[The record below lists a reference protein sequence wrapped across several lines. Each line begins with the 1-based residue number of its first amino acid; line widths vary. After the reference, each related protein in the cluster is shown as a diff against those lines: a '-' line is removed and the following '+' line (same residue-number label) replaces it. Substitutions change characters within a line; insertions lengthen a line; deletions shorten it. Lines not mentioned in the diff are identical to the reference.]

1 MNACERNPKTI
12 NFMNFSPE
20 SAIRAWVRSIGRKEN
35 QIMRLIKK
43 LSVGLLPIVAGL
55 WPAVAEADLTL
66 SFGVYSSDK
75 PSSMVRQFRP
85 ILNLLE
91 TTLTEIRG
99 EPVKIRMHVAK
110 SYQEGLND
118 LVSGKVDFSRFG
130 PASYVTAK
138 ESDNSLEI
146 LVIES
151 NKGSKTFNGV
161 IVVGKSSGI
170 RSLADIRGKTF
181 AFGDE
186 ESTIGRYLAQL
197 YLLRNGIRAADL
209 GSFDYLGR
217 HDAVGA
223 AVGGGRFD
231 AGALKESTYA
241 KQVKDGVPL
250 RAIAEFPNVTKP
262 WIARGKLPAQI
273 KGELR
278 RALLGVTDKSA
289 LGEFQADGMVEGNDE
304 DFAFIRESML
314 NNSLFFQKGGALTAD
329 ASRKRNQPVERAKD
343 E

>member
-1 MNACERNPKTI
+1 MKFSI
-12 NFMNFSPE
+12 FSPIF
-20 SAIRAWVRSIGRKEN
+20 AIPRGDIAKSHKRDK
-35 QIMRLIKK
+35 IMRF
-43 LSVGLLPIVAGL
+43 LSKFMAGVPLLLAAA
-55 WPAVAEADLTL
+55 WATPAQADLTL

-85 ILNLLE
+85 ILNTLE
-91 TTLTEIRG
+91 KNLSEIRG

-110 SYQEGLND
+110 SYQQGLED

-138 ESDNSLEI
+138 ETDPGIEI
-146 LVIES
+146 LAIES
-151 NKGSKTFNGV
+151 NNGRKVFDGV
-161 IVVGKSSGI
+161 IVVATDSKIKSIAELRGKS
-170 RSLADIRGKTF
+170 F

-197 YLLRNGIRAADL
+197 YLLRNNIRSADL
-209 GSFDYLGR
+209 GRFEYLGR

-231 AGALKESTYA
+231 AGALKESTYK
-241 KQVKDGVPL
+241 KQMKSGVPL
-250 RAIAEFPNVTKP
+250 RAIAKFPNVTKP
-262 WIARGKLPAQI
+262 WIARGRLPAQI
-273 KGELR
+273 RKELR
-278 RALLGVTDKSA
+278 AALLAVEDKA
-289 LGEFQADGMVEGNDE
+289 VLRELPADGLVMGDDS

-314 NNSLFFQKGGALTAD
+314 NNYMFFRKGSPQMSD
-329 ASRKRNQPVERAKD
+329 ASQKRALRNKHVRD

>member
-1 MNACERNPKTI
+1 MIRYDHSPKFAE
-12 NFMNFSPE
+12 FMNFSPLRSMPWRRGGKARSGSCTMAVTHKVATCLF
-20 SAIRAWVRSIGRKEN
+20 SA
-35 QIMRLIKK
+35 L
-43 LSVGLLPIVAGL
+43 VGIWPGVA
-55 WPAVAEADLTL
+55 VADLTL

-75 PSSMVRQFRP
+75 PSSMVKQFRP
-85 ILNLLE
+85 TLNKLE
-91 TTLTEIRG
+91 QSLTEIRG

-110 SYQEGLND
+110 SYQQGLND

-138 ESDNSLEI
+138 ESDNGIEI

-151 NKGSKTFNGV
+151 KKGSKVFNGV
-161 IVVGKSSGI
+161 IAVGKGSPI
-170 RSLADIRGKTF
+170 RSIADLRGRSF

-197 YLLRNGIRAADL
+197 YLMRNGLRAADL
-209 GSFDYLGR
+209 GSYEYLGR

-231 AGALKESTYA
+231 AGALKESTYK
-241 KQVKDGVPL
+241 KQVKGGVPI
-250 RAIAEFPNVTKP
+250 RAIATFPNVTKP

-278 RALLGVTDKSA
+278 RALLGVTDKEA
-289 LGEFQADGMVEGNDE
+289 LRELHADGFVDGNDE
-304 DFAFIRESML
+304 DYAFIRESML
-314 NNSLFFQKGGALTAD
+314 NNYLFFRKGAPATAD
-329 ASRKRNQPVERAKD
+329 ATRKRKVRAPLKQD

>member
-1 MNACERNPKTI
+1 MRFFEQDPEPECFI
-12 NFMNFSPE
+12 NFSPM
-20 SAIRAWVRSIGRKEN
+20 SVIRSRIRGTGREEKST
-35 QIMRLIKK
+35 MVLFGKFRFCTLT
-43 LSVGLLPIVAGL
+43 IVAGL
-55 WPAVAEADLTL
+55 WPAVAAADLTL

-85 ILNLLE
+85 ILNVLE
-91 TTLTEIRG
+91 ENLTEIRG
-99 EPVKIRMHVAK
+99 EPVEIRMHVAK
-110 SYQEGLND
+110 TYHEGLND

-138 ESDNSLEI
+138 EADNSIEI
-146 LVIES
+146 LTVET

-161 IVVGKSSGI
+161 IVVATNSPIRTLAEVRGKS
-170 RSLADIRGKTF
+170 F

-197 YLLRNGIRAADL
+197 YLLRNGIRAEDL

-231 AGALKESTYA
+231 AGALKESTYV
-241 KQVKDGVPL
+241 KQVKDGIPL
-250 RAIAEFPNVTKP
+250 RTIAHVPNVTKP

-273 KGELR
+273 KLELR
-278 RALLGVTDKSA
+278 RALLSVTDKSA
-289 LGEFQADGMVEGNDE
+289 LREFQADGMVEGSDE
-304 DFAFIRESML
+304 DYAFIRESML
-314 NNSLFFQKGGALTAD
+314 NNYAFFRKGGALTAD
-329 ASRKRNQPVERAKD
+329 SSRKRKTDKRGMKD